1 MVKEEKWLIIQSFS
15 AIKFKGDSE
24 GIDSKVED
32 KAIEYT
38 KSQEERVFT
47 KGFFHSLRY
56 LPNTYPSVLGYI
68 SGY

>member
-1 MVKEEKWLIIQSFS
+1 MVKEEKWLIIQ
-15 AIKFKGDSE
+15 AISTVKFKGDLE

-32 KAIEYT
+32 KTIEYT

-56 LPNTYPSVLGYI
+56 LPNTHPCVLGYM